1 VSLHGSEGRA
11 SLETMKPVVLKAHFD
26 GREIKLDEPYDLP
39 VNARLAVT
47 ILPAGTE
54 DADWRAL
61 SLASLARAY
70 GDDEPDYPL
79 GMVAEPC
86 SE

>member
-1 VSLHGSEGRA
+1 
-11 SLETMKPVVLKAHFD
+11 MPPVVLKAHFD

-39 VNARLAVT
+39 PNARLIVT
-47 ILPAGTE
+47 VLPAGME

-61 SLASLARAY
+61 SLNGLARAY

-79 GMVAEPC
+79 SMVAEPP